1 MSPTNDRAGDVD
13 APTREADVAG
23 STSRNVF
30 VVIALLLGIAITVV
44 ALRATTGDGA
54 EAAELPPH
62 QGRFVVECVY
72 SHSAPDD
79 PIVFPG
85 EPGQSHLHD
94 FFGNTSA
101 DAFSTTESLVGGD
114 TTCATRQDAAS
125 YWAPALYD
133 GDEKVDPGSSDA
145 YYRAAP
151 GVDPADVQ
159 PYPVGLRMIS
169 GDSMSTEPQS
179 TALVGFSCSRQQVR
193 STTPRE
199 CAPGAPMT
207 VRIVFPDCWDTR
219 NLDSEDHKS
228 HMAFSDADGCPSSHP
243 QPLPQLE
250 FVVSYSFDGDVD
262 DLRLASGPLE
272 TAHADFFNAWE
283 PEKLAEEVE
292 YCINLD
298 VYCSA
303 ALADVNG
310 PT

>member
-1 MSPTNDRAGDVD
+1 MSQVHRGAGGTDSPEEGGRV
-13 APTREADVAG
+13 AGPTRRNLIVVMVVLLGVAI
-23 STSRNVF
+23 T
-30 VVIALLLGIAITVV
+30 VIALRV
-44 ALRATTGDGA
+44 TTGDDA
-54 EAAELPPH
+54 EAAQLPPH

-79 PIVFPG
+79 PIVFPD

-114 TTCATRQDAAS
+114 TTCATTQDAAS
-125 YWAPALYD
+125 YWAPALFAD
-133 GDEKVDPGSSDA
+133 GEKVDPGSSDA

-151 GVDPADVQ
+151 GVDPADVE

-179 TALVGFSCSRQQVR
+179 TDVVGFSCSRQQVR

-207 VRIVFPDCWDTR
+207 LRVVFPDCWDTR

-228 HMAFSDADGCPSSHP
+228 HMAFSDNDGCPSSHP

-250 FVVSYSFDGDVD
+250 FAISYDFDGDLE
-262 DLRLASGPLE
+262 DLRLASGPPE
-272 TAHADFFNAWE
+272 TAHADFFNAWD
-283 PEKLAEEVE
+283 PDKLAEEVR